1 MKNLIAELLVRLAEK
16 EEESKELV
24 AQVEALEI
32 VVTALVRKLD
42 NAQFQQ
48 ITKSITTALDTA
60 TDAAPTINPE
70 DSSLLESYIQ
80 RLLHHPRQ

>member
-32 VVTALVRKLD
+32 VVTAILRKLEVG
-42 NAQFQQ
+42 QLQQ
-48 ITKSITTALDTA
+48 ITDNISQAMQSA
-60 TDAAPTINPE
+60 SDAQNVDRH
-70 DSSLLESYIQ
+70 DSSMLNNYIQ
-80 RLLHHPRQ
+80 RLLTHPRN

>member
-48 ITKSITTALDTA
+48 ITRSITTALDTA
-60 TDAAPTINPE
+60 TEATPTINSE
-70 DSSLLESYIQ
+70 DSSLLENYIQ
-80 RLLHHPRQ
+80 RLLHYPRQ

>member
-32 VVTALVRKLD
+32 VVTALLRKLD
-42 NAQFQQ
+42 GEQLQQ
-48 ITKSITTALDTA
+48 ITDNISVAMETAANACPAST
-60 TDAAPTINPE
+60 E
-70 DSSLLESYIQ
+70 DSSLLNSYIQ
-80 RLLHHPRQ
+80 RMLTHPRS

>member
-32 VVTALVRKLD
+32 VVTAILRKLEVG
-42 NAQFQQ
+42 QLQQ
-48 ITKSITTALDTA
+48 ITDNISQAMQSASDSQNV
-60 TDAAPTINPE
+60 DSH
-70 DSSLLESYIQ
+70 DSSMLNNYIQ
-80 RLLHHPRQ
+80 RLLTHPRN

>member
-1 MKNLIAELLVRLAEK
+1 MKNLIAELLIRLAEK

-42 NAQFQQ
+42 EAQRQQ
-48 ITKSITTALDTA
+48 INDSISDAMKTASDTIPPDYQH
-60 TDAAPTINPE
+60 DA
-70 DSSLLESYIQ
+70 SLLESYIQ
-80 RLLHHPRQ
+80 RLLNHPRQ

>member
-60 TDAAPTINPE
+60 TEAAPTINPE

>member
-32 VVTALVRKLD
+32 VVTAILRKLEVG
-42 NAQFQQ
+42 QLQQ
-48 ITKSITTALDTA
+48 ITDNISQAMQSASDSQ
-60 TDAAPTINPE
+60 NVNSH
-70 DSSLLESYIQ
+70 DSSMLNNYIQ
-80 RLLHHPRQ
+80 RLLTHPRN

>member
-32 VVTALVRKLD
+32 VVTAILRKLEVGQLQRITD
-42 NAQFQQ
+42 NISQAMHSASAAQNV
-48 ITKSITTALDTA
+48 DRH
-60 TDAAPTINPE
+60 
-70 DSSLLESYIQ
+70 DSSMLNNYIQ
-80 RLLHHPRQ
+80 RLLAHPRN

>member
-32 VVTALVRKLD
+32 VVTALLRKLD
-42 NAQFQQ
+42 SSQFQQ
-48 ITKSITTALDTA
+48 ITDSITTAMATA
-60 TDAAPTINPE
+60 TKSEAINPE
-70 DSSLLESYIQ
+70 DSSLLENYIQ
-80 RLLHHPRQ
+80 RLLLHPRQ

>member
-32 VVTALVRKLD
+32 VVTALLRKLD
-42 NAQFQQ
+42 SHQFQQ
-48 ITKSITTALDTA
+48 ISDSITTAMDTA
-60 TDAAPTINPE
+60 TRSETISPE
-70 DSSLLESYIQ
+70 DSSLLEGYIQ
-80 RLLHHPRQ
+80 RLLLHPRQ